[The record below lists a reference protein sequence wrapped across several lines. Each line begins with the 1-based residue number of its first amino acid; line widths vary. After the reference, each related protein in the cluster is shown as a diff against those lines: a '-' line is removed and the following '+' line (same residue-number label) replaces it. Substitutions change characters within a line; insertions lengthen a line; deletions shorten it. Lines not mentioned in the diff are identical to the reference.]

1 MVPAAHDA
9 AMTAV
14 LILIAALAL
23 VLASVR
29 YGVDSRRTSPRGHYR
44 PNWRS

>member
-1 MVPAAHDA
+1 MAPAAHHG

-14 LILIAALAL
+14 LILVAVLAV
-23 VLASVR
+23 VLASVP
-29 YGVDSRRTSPRGHYR
+29 YGADSRRTSPRGHYR

>member
-1 MVPAAHDA
+1 
-9 AMTAV
+9 MTAV
-14 LILIAALAL
+14 LILIAALAV
-23 VLASVR
+23 VLASAR

>member
-1 MVPAAHDA
+1 MVPTQDDE

-14 LILIAALAL
+14 LILVAVLAI
-23 VLASVR
+23 VLASVPF
-29 YGVDSRRTSPRGHYR
+29 GVDSRRTSPRGHYR

>member
-1 MVPAAHDA
+1 MGPTQDDE

-14 LILIAALAL
+14 LILVAVLAI
-23 VLASVR
+23 VLASVPF
-29 YGVDSRRTSPRGHYR
+29 GVDSRRTSPRGHYR